1 MFAECDII
9 ILYLNLFSDV
19 THFCRSSLIIFRRKK
34 KHSGDEQLLGCLFH
48 SITQKALSEL
58 CHNFQLHL
66 CLLVEITTVG
76 TWAKKMPLT
85 AAASSLQF
93 WSHFLLIWVP
103 SLSDSLCST
112 VFSPLPPL
120 SRGEIFLLTWIS
132 DLSVS
137 VMFGWRI
144 MHYLLTKSFLN
155 ISFLP

>member
-1 MFAECDII
+1 MCCA
-9 ILYLNLFSDV
+9 
-19 THFCRSSLIIFRRKK
+19 LIIRAVSQGRKWSPIVSTSSVSK
-34 KHSGDEQLLGCLFH
+34 GP
-48 SITQKALSEL
+48 AL
-58 CHNFQLHL
+58 
-66 CLLVEITTVG
+66 LLVFSSQYAPVITVHVNNVELLPMVTKSMSG
-76 TWAKKMPLT
+76 KKVVKKNVT
-85 AAASSLQF
+85 F
-93 WSHFLLIWVP
+93 VKSHFLLIWVP

-120 SRGEIFLLTWIS
+120 SRGEIFLLSWIS